1 MESLYVLND
10 CYEAAPAAPQ
20 RPAYIS
26 PEDGSVYVYPQW
38 AYDATCTAGFSR
50 ATAIHGASETAA
62 AWDYNGTGGFSLSPQ
77 DVEQQCKWPDLRA
90 CVEVHGLH
98 KTGWARGYPFPD
110 GQAQHRGHHGG
121 EARAGSDEGFAVC
134 HPRYSGAAEVNEYQH
149 GDHSRSMQQQYGGET
164 EGLYSHQEQQSFR
177 SSSAHAYL
185 NTYPRDTGGAR
196 TQQLFQLQE
205 QHSEMAQHVGVM
217 ERWSGRIDEAAGQS
231 SFSQY
236 EYHPRS
242 AGDICTGTAADGG
255 AGALGSV
262 VAGGAACTSR
272 ERSEADHLQDPEK
285 DAAQAKV
292 ELQRVKKR
300 ESARRRYHLRQQQ
313 LLELQATVKE
323 SRQNNLE
330 LQRDLD
336 KLLSEADDL
345 GKREKELVDAQKLSR
360 DEIQKLKQQKLAL
373 KGK

>member
-38 AYDATCTAGFSR
+38 ARNTEGTMAGKREPGATRGSQS
-50 ATAIHGASETAA
+50 AIHAT
-62 AWDYNGTGGFSLSPQ
+62 
-77 DVEQQCKWPDLRA
+77 
-90 CVEVHGLH
+90 
-98 KTGWARGYPFPD
+98 
-110 GQAQHRGHHGG
+110 
-121 EARAGSDEGFAVC
+121 
-134 HPRYSGAAEVNEYQH
+134 
-149 GDHSRSMQQQYGGET
+149 
-164 EGLYSHQEQQSFR
+164 
-177 SSSAHAYL
+177 
-185 NTYPRDTGGAR
+185 
-196 TQQLFQLQE
+196 
-205 QHSEMAQHVGVM
+205 VG
-217 ERWSGRIDEAAGQS
+217 
-231 SFSQY
+231 
-236 EYHPRS
+236 PP
-242 AGDICTGTAADGG
+242 
-255 AGALGSV
+255 SV